1 MLAEKLL
8 PFGPKIIAYDLYP
21 NEAEAKRLGVT
32 MVSEQELFEQSD
44 VISIHVPSL
53 PSTYHM
59 INEET
64 IRTMK
69 DGVHIINT
77 ARGPIIDEKA
87 LYEGLKSGKIQ
98 GAAIDVY
105 EQEPVDPTNPLF
117 TLPNFIGT
125 PHTAAESYE
134 NYDRCGRITAQAI
147 IDVSEGRKPRIF

>member
-1 MLAEKLL
+1 MIPRLMNSTREGQWERAVYHEFTELTIGLLGFGAIARMLAEKLL

-53 PSTYHM
+53 PYTYHM

-77 ARGPIIDEKA
+77 
-87 LYEGLKSGKIQ
+87 
-98 GAAIDVY
+98 
-105 EQEPVDPTNPLF
+105 
-117 TLPNFIGT
+117 
-125 PHTAAESYE
+125 
-134 NYDRCGRITAQAI
+134 C
-147 IDVSEGRKPRIF
+147 PRTDHR